1 MLKTVR
7 NCWSIAAWF
16 IRTIR
21 LIKNR
26 TNKNSSRQVKHI
38 NGFIITGYY

>member
-16 IRTIR
+16 MCTIPY
-21 LIKNR
+21 IKNR
-26 TNKNSSRQVKHI
+26 TNETSSS
-38 NGFIITGYY
+38 